1 MYEEIRQD
9 TIFIM
14 LYGVVIA
21 MAAIACCY
29 LLFRDGNA
37 FDREVTPPLRL
48 RRWTAVLFASIAMNH
63 LWYLPIFF
71 LSSNE
76 DVIAVDLIG
85 GVLDTL
91 TFFPLAIVVLFVMLQ
106 DRRRPLWPIAAIM
119 APLVVGGVAYFA
131 IRSHDIILV
140 MYAYFL
146 LMCIALTIY
155 MVRSLRQYGR
165 WLRDNFADL
174 EHKELWKS
182 FVVLT
187 ILMAVFG
194 IYVVSNMGPIYH
206 YAMQIIA
213 VVLICHLLWRVE
225 TLSSLNPDS
234 INLENNTLESV
245 NLDHEETVVNA
256 TTPLFSRKGVGD
268 EAISALLQKHCI
280 DTQLYL
286 QHDLTLLQLAK
297 ALGTNRFYLS
307 QYFSSQGMTYNAY
320 INELRIDHFISL
332 YREAIAARHPFT
344 AQQLAHD
351 SGYHSYSTFS
361 HAFKQRM
368 GQTVT
373 AWMRDETE

>member
-1 MYEEIRQD
+1 MYEEIQQD

-21 MAAIACCY
+21 MATIACCY

-48 RRWTAVLFASIAMNH
+48 RRWTAVFFASIALNH

-76 DVIAVDLIG
+76 DIITVDLIG
-85 GVLDTL
+85 GILDSV
-91 TFFPLAIVVLFVMLQ
+91 TFFPLAIAVLFVMLQ
-106 DRRRPLWPIAAIM
+106 DRRRPLWPIAVIM
-119 APLVVGGVAYFA
+119 APLVVGGVAYYA
-131 IRSHDIILV
+131 TRSHDIILV

-146 LMCIALTIY
+146 LMCIVLTIY
-155 MVRSLRQYGR
+155 MVRSLRLYGQ

-187 ILMAVFG
+187 ILLLAFG
-194 IYVVSNMGPIYH
+194 IYLISTKGPIYH
-206 YAMQIIA
+206 YAMQFITI
-213 VVLICHLLWRVE
+213 VLICHLLWRVE
-225 TLSSLNPDS
+225 TLSSLNLES
-234 INLENNTLESV
+234 ITQESV
-245 NLDHEETVVNA
+245 NLDHEETAVNA

-373 AWMRDETE
+373 AWMRDETK

>member
-1 MYEEIRQD
+1 MYDEIRQD

-21 MAAIACCY
+21 MATIACCY

-37 FDREVTPPLRL
+37 FDRDVTPPVRL
-48 RRWTAVLFASIAMNH
+48 RRWTAVLFASIALNH

-76 DVIAVDLIG
+76 DIITVDLIG

-155 MVRSLRQYGR
+155 MVRSLRLYGQ

-187 ILMAVFG
+187 ILLLAFG
-194 IYVVSNMGPIYH
+194 IYLISTNGPIYH
-206 YAMQIIA
+206 YAMQFITI
-213 VVLICHLLWRVE
+213 VLICHLLWRVE
-225 TLSSLNPDS
+225 TLSSLNLES
-234 INLENNTLESV
+234 ITQESV

-256 TTPLFSRKGVGD
+256 TTSLFSRKGVGD

-373 AWMRDETE
+373 AWMRDETK